1 MLSAIPSQDD
11 NMVLMGEGR
20 EGAQEILLNFQGP

>member
-1 MLSAIPSQDD
+1 MLSAIPPKDD

-20 EGAQEILLNFQGP
+20 KGAQETLLSF